1 MFRTL
6 EFRAPESA
14 FVPPPPGDLLEAAQI
29 EVVVASQ
36 LNESPPQLTDMP
48 PAGLKKVSAR
58 KSREGNRSGPRKA
71 PCCKTC
77 GQPRKGHARARCV
90 EVVLNDAEKP
100 CCDENTRGCAGC
112 PCA

>member
-1 MFRTL
+1 MFRTP
-6 EFRAPESA
+6 EFGVPSSSA
-14 FVPPPPGDLLEAAQI
+14 FVPLSPGDPLEAAQI
-29 EVVVASQ
+29 GAVVAAQ
-36 LNESPPQLTDMP
+36 LNEGPVMLTDMP

-58 KSREGNRSGPRKA
+58 KSCDGNRYGPRKA

-90 EVVLNDAEKP
+90 EVVLNVEKP
-100 CCDENTRGCAGC
+100 CCDENAAGCAGC